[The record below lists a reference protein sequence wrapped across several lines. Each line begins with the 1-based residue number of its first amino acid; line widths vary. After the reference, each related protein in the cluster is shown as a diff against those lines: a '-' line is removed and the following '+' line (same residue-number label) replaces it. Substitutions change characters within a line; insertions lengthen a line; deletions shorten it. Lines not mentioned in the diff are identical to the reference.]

1 MEETL
6 KVKTNTNQSLCMVL
20 FKRIIKLMK
29 LLEIWALFDNIK
41 ELLVFLGGVKNG
53 FMIVGFLKFLSFR
66 DTN

>member
-6 KVKTNTNQSLCMVL
+6 KVKTNINQSLCMVL

-41 ELLVFLGGVKNG
+41 ELLVFFGGVKNG